1 MQKRR
6 TSAILIA
13 VALALATLTAVVVNA
28 EVHAEMVRLQNANRL
43 EPVVLVTQRI
53 AAHKRIAPGMVTIRE
68 VPAGG
73 RAQTAVTNLNGA
85 VGFISKTTL
94 YPGEQLLTPMITTAM
109 ASPSLANRVPAGMVA
124 MSILYNP
131 VTQAAG
137 AIEVGD
143 RVAVIAVLGKSYTAS
158 QYDAA
163 KIIAANV
170 QVLAV
175 PAATANGSGGSGLT
189 ATNGN
194 SRAEAVTLA
203 VTPQQSSAIAFVTTY
218 GSLNLVLQ
226 PSGQGSLATT
236 GTLVT
241 DATVLRR

>member
-6 TSAILIA
+6 TSAILIGVA
-13 VALALATLTAVVVNA
+13 VVLATLTAVVVNG
-28 EVHAEMVRLQNANRL
+28 EVHAEMARLQNGNRL
-43 EPVVLVTQRI
+43 EPVVLATQRI
-53 AAHKRIAPGMVTIRE
+53 AARTRITPGMVTIRD

-73 RAQTAVTNLNGA
+73 RANTAVTSLNGA
-85 VGFISKTTL
+85 VGFIAKTTL
-94 YPGEQLLTPMITTAM
+94 YPDEQLLAPMVTTVA
-109 ASPSLANRVPAGMVA
+109 ASPSLADRVPPGMVA
-124 MSILYNP
+124 MSVLYNP

-158 QYDAA
+158 KYDAA

-175 PAATANGSGGSGLT
+175 PTGTANGNGGGGLSS
-189 ATNGN
+189 AGGN

-203 VTPQQSSAIAFVTTY
+203 VTPRQSSAIAFVTTY

-226 PSGQGSLATT
+226 PSGQTSLATT
-236 GTLVT
+236 GALVT

>member
-6 TSAILIA
+6 TSAILIG
-13 VALALATLTAVVVNA
+13 VAIVLATLTAVVVNV
-28 EVHAEMVRLQNANRL
+28 EVHAEMVRLQNGNRL
-43 EPVVLVTQRI
+43 EPVVLVAQRI
-53 AAHKRIAPGMVTIRE
+53 AAHTRIAPGMVTIRN

-73 RAQTAVTNLNGA
+73 RANTAITSLNGA

-94 YPGEQLLTPMITTAM
+94 YPGEQLLAPMVTTIA
-109 ASPSLANRVPAGMVA
+109 ASPSLADRVPSGMVA
-124 MSILYNP
+124 MSVLYNP

-143 RVAVIAVLGKSYTAS
+143 RVSVIAVLGKSYTAS
-158 QYDAA
+158 KYDAA
-163 KIIAANV
+163 KIIATNV

-175 PAATANGSGGSGLT
+175 PAGTANGSAGVGLGSSS
-189 ATNGN
+189 GN
-194 SRAEAVTLA
+194 SRAQAVTLA
-203 VTPQQSSAIAFVTTY
+203 VTPLQSSAIAFVTTY

-226 PSGQGSLATT
+226 PSGQTSLATT

>member
-6 TSAILIA
+6 TSAILIG
-13 VALALATLTAVVVNA
+13 VAIVLATLTAVVVNV
-28 EVHAEMVRLQNANRL
+28 EVHAEMVRLQNGNRL
-43 EPVVLVTQRI
+43 EPVVLVAQRI
-53 AAHKRIAPGMVTIRE
+53 AAHTRIAPGMVTIRN

-73 RAQTAVTNLNGA
+73 RALTAITSLNGA

-94 YPGEQLLTPMITTAM
+94 YPGEQLLAPMVTTIM
-109 ASPSLANRVPAGMVA
+109 ASPSLADRVPSGMVA
-124 MSILYNP
+124 MSVLYNP

-158 QYDAA
+158 KYDAA
-163 KIIAANV
+163 KIIATNV

-175 PAATANGSGGSGLT
+175 PAGAVNGSAGVGLGSSS
-189 ATNGN
+189 GN
-194 SRAEAVTLA
+194 SRAQAVTLA
-203 VTPQQSSAIAFVTTY
+203 VTPRQSSAIAFVTTY
-218 GSLNLVLQ
+218 GSLNLVLE
-226 PSGQGSLATT
+226 PSGQTSLATT